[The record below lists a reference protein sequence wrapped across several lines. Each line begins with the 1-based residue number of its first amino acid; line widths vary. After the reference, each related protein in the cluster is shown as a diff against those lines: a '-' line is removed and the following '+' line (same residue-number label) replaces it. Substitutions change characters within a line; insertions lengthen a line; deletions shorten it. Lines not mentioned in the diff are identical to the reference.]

1 MNPLQPLQD
10 LIDNGQQPVG
20 RMIWLGLG
28 IKPRKQNP
36 IEIDPANL
44 PSDDDCKALAG
55 LDVVLSYFGHV
66 TRYGTLQRLCESIYQ
81 ARPRR
86 LQVIDHD
93 YRKIAFLK
101 IGGHAC

>member
-1 MNPLQPLQD
+1 MKTHKRNA
-10 LIDNGQQPVG
+10 
-20 RMIWLGLG
+20 
-28 IKPRKQNP
+28 

-44 PSDDDCKALAG
+44 PNDVDCTALAG
-55 LDVVLSYFGHV
+55 LDVIVSYFGHL
-66 TRYGTLQRLCESIYQ
+66 TRYSTLKRLCESIYQ

-101 IGGHAC
+101 IGGRAC